1 MAVPAENN
9 KVWLEVVTGKKNVA
23 FSHLGLKMFMGRVGI
38 TLKSNPDKAGSLAKE
53 LFDLVNANITS
64 QKVLEDIKQL

>member
-1 MAVPAENN
+1 
-9 KVWLEVVTGKKNVA
+9 
-23 FSHLGLKMFMGRVGI
+23 MFMGRVGI